1 MVKTDQLNAKNRPLH
16 NTTKFTSMQFMIR
29 RGQLFYMNM
38 HLARP
43 YNAEKDDFHI
53 TLTTGKKPRE
63 FDKSFVHIR
72 KVEEFDALN
81 QEWGYKII
89 DMKDDVL
96 QLEINCP
103 SDALVAKYEMV
114 FEDDEDV
121 IYKHPSPLYV
131 LFNPWNKGKVL
142 TSSTFSNIK
151 IV

>member
-1 MVKTDQLNAKNRPLH
+1 MD
-16 NTTKFTSMQFMIR
+16 
-29 RGQLFYMNM
+29 M

-63 FDKSFVHIR
+63 YDKSLVHIR

-81 QEWGYKII
+81 QEWAYKII
-89 DMKDDVL
+89 GVKDDVL

-103 SDALVAKYEMV
+103 VDALVAKYEMV

-131 LFNPWNKGKVL
+131 LFNPWKKGTILK
-142 TSSTFSNIK
+142 SSILSNIK
-151 IV
+151 VSWGIL